1 MTNKKCRYK
10 PPPVGCGG
18 AQVPCRLGCCGES
31 NEQRLFCKRPKWK
44 PCRPAEKASAIRSS
58 HGQSGR
64 RRSSDRWQL
73 GDRGP
78 QARKFSGLAVDTLV
92 ELTKDNHADLTRFAA
107 AAALLDRGYGRPAQS
122 LDLHLSADAITK
134 RLSDMTDELA
144 ALEQRMIA
152 IRRPNQWSGS
162 RHLRGG
168 RWDEILDA
176 EYTKSSSI
184 KSRRHSAPSP
194 RWRFQQLSSPKW
206 PARMRS
212 SSPKRTHI
220 IGRAKLNSQTLVVS
234 LLELGLRVQGFS
246 ADDVAVDTHTY
257 EPVVCTA
264 CKQTHL
270 VNPATGIV
278 LGADIGQAAT
288 KR

>member
-1 MTNKKCRYK
+1 
-10 PPPVGCGG
+10 
-18 AQVPCRLGCCGES
+18 
-31 NEQRLFCKRPKWK
+31 
-44 PCRPAEKASAIRSS
+44 
-58 HGQSGR
+58 
-64 RRSSDRWQL
+64 
-73 GDRGP
+73 
-78 QARKFSGLAVDTLV
+78 
-92 ELTKDNHADLTRFAA
+92 
-107 AAALLDRGYGRPAQS
+107 
-122 LDLHLSADAITK
+122 
-134 RLSDMTDELA
+134 MTDELA

-220 IGRAKLNSQTLVVS
+220 IGRAELNSQTLVVIVIIVEES
-234 LLELGLRVQGFS
+234 NVNTRVKRLTRGSRCRIAILYVLYFS
-246 ADDVAVDTHTY
+246 
-257 EPVVCTA
+257 
-264 CKQTHL
+264 
-270 VNPATGIV
+270 
-278 LGADIGQAAT
+278 
-288 KR
+288 